1 MQKRNGAKGGE
12 QNTNRIIE
20 EPKQSQTD
28 RERERYQVTNFVFV
42 KKLKSLN

>member
-1 MQKRNGAKGGE
+1 MEKKNEAKGGE

-28 RERERYQVTNFVFV
+28 RQAEREKERLEISDY
-42 KKLKSLN
+42 